1 MEIFL
6 CRYTSVDIHCYTAS
20 GKEEQ
25 QNVVD
30 KQASDGSTQSSS
42 SEKSKRLLKA
52 SERRPSSKLQS
63 AISRNRDQEQCASI

>member
-1 MEIFL
+1 M
-6 CRYTSVDIHCYTAS
+6 
-20 GKEEQ
+20 
-25 QNVVD
+25 D
-30 KQASDGSTQSSS
+30 KQASDGSTQSSG